1 MNVLTFDLDQFKV
14 HSYVSLIFNENF
26 EVCPGLGWETQRVL
40 FRLLYTMK
48 FWNCSKTLI
57 DDLADYSKTWTG
69 YDAKYFEDC
78 AQSNN
83 VEVILY
89 EKEMYEANEG
99 KEWYG
104 TVNAKSATYCIALL
118 GSSETYYKGALPGGA
133 SEP

>member
-1 MNVLTFDLDQFKV
+1 
-14 HSYVSLIFNENF
+14 
-26 EVCPGLGWETQRVL
+26 
-40 FRLLYTMK
+40 MK

-118 GSSETYYKGALPGGA
+118 GSGNTYYKGALPGE